1 MTTSTFDKI
10 YANAQ
15 NMNIETSEWF
25 NRAGFFWCQCT
36 EKQLQKMRL
45 LLRAQ
50 GCKTIMR
57 DDGEPRNVIFFDGG
71 GRIALEELP
80 VNPEWCR
87 EDVEAWFTENRY
99 IHGVNSQYDCTG
111 CLFTEWFKVFRRRGR
126 WYAYHCI
133 GMDI

>member
-36 EKQLQKMRL
+36 EKQLKKMRL

-57 DDGEPRNVIFFDGG
+57 DDGE
-71 GRIALEELP
+71 
-80 VNPEWCR
+80 
-87 EDVEAWFTENRY
+87 WFVLKNGN
-99 IHGVNSQYDCTG
+99 IIKAN
-111 CLFTEWFKVFRRRGR
+111 
-126 WYAYHCI
+126 
-133 GMDI
+133 

>member
-45 LLRAQ
+45 LLPGAGAARPS
-50 GCKTIMR
+50 C
-57 DDGEPRNVIFFDGG
+57 
-71 GRIALEELP
+71 
-80 VNPEWCR
+80 
-87 EDVEAWFTENRY
+87 
-99 IHGVNSQYDCTG
+99 
-111 CLFTEWFKVFRRRGR
+111 
-126 WYAYHCI
+126 
-133 GMDI
+133 GMTVSGSS

>member
-1 MTTSTFDKI
+1 MTSTFDKI

-57 DDGEPRNVIFFDGG
+57 DDGEWFVLKSWPSWENLMA
-71 GRIALEELP
+71 ALEDHTAEFFVPGGTWEPLGDEKP
-80 VNPEWCR
+80 
-87 EDVEAWFTENRY
+87 DF
-99 IHGVNSQYDCTG
+99 
-111 CLFTEWFKVFRRRGR
+111 
-126 WYAYHCI
+126 
-133 GMDI
+133 